1 VRVGPG
7 VAGAGP
13 SWHRRTRPPLAVP
26 PPVPGPRRARAPLGR
41 GRAVGRRGRGHGGGE
56 MTTIARWGLAA
67 KLPLGW
73 EARIFKRAP
82 EAAAE
87 STNPVLH
94 AASFAL
100 PADRG
105 DFARQG
111 LPRSVDRSQFS
122 PTTLQRMI
130 PGQAG
135 AQLFF
140 SDRGRAF
147 CLYVVLGSWARAD
160 ALIPKA
166 NALIAGLMIE

>member
-105 DFARQG
+105 DFGSGAVDLMGPDDVFVTVIEYDRSAAGTALFARQG

-140 SDRGRAF
+140 SD
-147 CLYVVLGSWARAD
+147 
-160 ALIPKA
+160 
-166 NALIAGLMIE
+166 

>member
-1 VRVGPG
+1 
-7 VAGAGP
+7 
-13 SWHRRTRPPLAVP
+13 
-26 PPVPGPRRARAPLGR
+26 
-41 GRAVGRRGRGHGGGE
+41 

-105 DFARQG
+105 DFGSGAVDLMGPDDVFVTVIEYDRSAAGTALFARQG

>member
-1 VRVGPG
+1 
-7 VAGAGP
+7 
-13 SWHRRTRPPLAVP
+13 
-26 PPVPGPRRARAPLGR
+26 
-41 GRAVGRRGRGHGGGE
+41 

-82 EAAAE
+82 EAPTE
-87 STNPVLH
+87 TTHPVLH

-100 PADRG
+100 PPDRG
-105 DFARQG
+105 DFGSGAVDLMGPDDVFVTVIEYDRSAAGTALFARQG
-111 LPRSVDRSQFS
+111 MPTAVDASQFS
-122 PTTLQRMI
+122 PTTLQRLI

-135 AQLFF
+135 TQVFF

-160 ALIPKA
+160 ALIPRA
-166 NALIAGLMIE
+166 NALIAGLAVQ